1 MALTKRL
8 RFVAVLTGLGTLY
21 GGVLAFRLLG
31 HQADALSDVIKLS
44 AIIFI
49 ALLPISAFWWSVI
62 TANIKGPEGGM
73 IAALLTGICIIPV
86 PTFIGGFKS
95 HYVEHHALFTASIEA
110 LKYSLST
117 LSLAEFIALPLCAAA
132 GYVLVKY

>member
-1 MALTKRL
+1 MTMSKRF
-8 RFVAVLTGLGTLY
+8 RFVAALTGLGTLY
-21 GGVLAFRLLG
+21 GGILAFRLLG

-44 AIIFI
+44 AIIFLTLI
-49 ALLPISAFWWSVI
+49 PMSAFWWSVI
-62 TANIKGPEGGM
+62 TAKIKGPEGGM

-95 HYVEHHALFTASIEA
+95 HYVEHHAFFTASIEA

>member
-1 MALTKRL
+1 MALSKRL

-21 GGVLAFRLLG
+21 GGVLGFRLLG

-44 AIIFI
+44 AIVFL
-49 ALLPISAFWWSVI
+49 ALLPMSAFWWSVV
-62 TANIKGPEGGM
+62 TAKIKGPEGGM
-73 IAALLTGICIIPV
+73 IAALLTGICVIPV
-86 PTFIGGFKS
+86 PTFIGGFKNY
-95 HYVEHHALFTASIEA
+95 YVEHHAFFTAAIEA

>member
-1 MALTKRL
+1 MAMSKRF

-44 AIIFI
+44 AIIFLTLI
-49 ALLPISAFWWSVI
+49 PLSAFWWSVI
-62 TANIKGPEGGM
+62 TAKIKGHVGGM
-73 IAALLTGICIIPV
+73 LAALLTGICIIPV

-95 HYVEHHALFTASIEA
+95 HYVEHHAFFTASMEA

-117 LSLAEFIALPLCAAA
+117 LSLAEFIALPLCAVT
-132 GYVLVKY
+132 GYLLAK